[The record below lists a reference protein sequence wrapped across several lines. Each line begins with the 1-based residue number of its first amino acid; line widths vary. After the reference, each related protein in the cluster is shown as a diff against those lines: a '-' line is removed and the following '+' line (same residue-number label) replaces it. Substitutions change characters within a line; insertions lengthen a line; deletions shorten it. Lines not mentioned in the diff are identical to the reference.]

1 MWVGGASVRVAIHFR
16 NSRTEMELAMK
27 DDRRIDD
34 PARNPDPIT
43 KAPGAHPVGTGI
55 GAAAGGA
62 AGIGGAIAA
71 GAASGSVA
79 GPVGTAVG
87 AAIGAVAGGLIG
99 KGVAEGVNPT
109 IEHEYWRENYTSRPY
124 VESGTVYEDY
134 APAYQ
139 YGWESQQKNPE
150 KEFDS
155 AESNMSREWDRVKG
169 KSKLKW
175 EQVRQAS
182 RDAWD
187 RVSDKKQ

>member
-1 MWVGGASVRVAIHFR
+1 MS
-16 NSRTEMELAMK
+16 NKERTNN
-27 DDRRIDD
+27 

-99 KGVAEGVNPT
+99 KGVAEGINPT
-109 IEHEYWRENYTSRPY
+109 VEDAYWRENYSSRPY
-124 VESGTVYEDY
+124 VNKGASYDEY

-139 YGWESQQKNPE
+139 FGWESRARHSDAD
-150 KEFDS
+150 FDDVEPTL
-155 AESNMSREWDRVKG
+155 AK
-169 KSKLKW
+169 
-175 EQVRQAS
+175 
-182 RDAWD
+182 
-187 RVSDKKQ
+187 